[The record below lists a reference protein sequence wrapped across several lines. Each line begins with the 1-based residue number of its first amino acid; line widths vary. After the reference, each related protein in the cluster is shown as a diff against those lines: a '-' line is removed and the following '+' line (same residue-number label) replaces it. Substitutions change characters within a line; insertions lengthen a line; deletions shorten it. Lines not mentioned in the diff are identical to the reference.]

1 VARNIRRLRVGR
13 RVSQEALAVDTGIDR
28 TRESRLERGIENA
41 AVAVLEKIAAAPGA
55 RVPRV
60 GDRPARR

>member
-1 VARNIRRLRVGR
+1 M
-13 RVSQEALAVDTGIDR
+13 SQEALAVDTGIDR